1 MLTIFFKETDLM
13 CDLVSQEYRLLQLMS
28 RFGIPTGFEE
38 KTVDE
43 VCRQHG
49 VDTTTFLALA
59 NFVKEPD
66 TAAYF
71 ADKVNVAS
79 LVAYLENAHA
89 YYLRFQLPQIRTK
102 LLTAIDC
109 AAKGE
114 VALMLLRF
122 FDEYT
127 KEVKKHMDFE
137 SKKIFAYVKGLLN
150 GQVPNDQ
157 LITSFSDNHEGM
169 QTKLQEL
176 KNIILKY
183 YAPTEEVHLLNAALF
198 DIFICE
204 EDMASHCGVEN
215 HLFVPAV
222 RLLEQRLRTTPTA
235 QKREVVEEPQEQLS
249 NRETEII
256 ACLVTG
262 MTNKQIADKL
272 SISIN
277 TVLTHRKN
285 ISKKLDIRSV
295 AGLTIYAI
303 AHDIVKL
310 DDIRQ
315 VGK

>member
-1 MLTIFFKETDLM
+1 M

-49 VDTTTFLALA
+49 VDTTFLALA

-150 GQVPNDQ
+150 GRPY
-157 LITSFSDNHEGM
+157 IG
-169 QTKLQEL
+169 
-176 KNIILKY
+176 
-183 YAPTEEVHLLNAALF
+183 TERGACGEQIRAVH
-198 DIFICE
+198 D
-204 EDMASHCGVEN
+204 
-215 HLFVPAV
+215 HL
-222 RLLEQRLRTTPTA
+222 
-235 QKREVVEEPQEQLS
+235 
-249 NRETEII
+249 
-256 ACLVTG
+256 
-262 MTNKQIADKL
+262 
-272 SISIN
+272 
-277 TVLTHRKN
+277 
-285 ISKKLDIRSV
+285 
-295 AGLTIYAI
+295 
-303 AHDIVKL
+303 
-310 DDIRQ
+310 
-315 VGK
+315 

>member
-1 MLTIFFKETDLM
+1 M
-13 CDLVSQEYRLLQLMS
+13 CDLVSREYRLLQLMS

-38 KTVDE
+38 RSVDE
-43 VCRQHG
+43 VCKHHG
-49 VDTTTFLALA
+49 VDTMTFLAIA
-59 NFVKEPD
+59 NFMKEGEE
-66 TAAYF
+66 TASYY
-71 ADKVNVAS
+71 ADKVNVET
-79 LVAYLENAHA
+79 LVGYLESAHA

-109 AAKGE
+109 AARGE

-137 SKKIFAYVKGLLN
+137 SKKIFSYVRGLLKGSPPEEN
-150 GQVPNDQ
+150 
-157 LITSFSDNHEGM
+157 LIASFSDHHVGM
-169 QTKLQEL
+169 QVKLQEL

-183 YAPTEEVHLLNAALF
+183 YSPSEEVHLVNAALF

-204 EDMASHCGVEN
+204 EDMATHCGVEN
-215 HLFVPAV
+215 YLFVPAV
-222 RLLEQRLRTTPTA
+222 RLLEQRLSMLPPQ
-235 QKREVVEEPQEQLS
+235 QKKVSEEPLEQLS
-249 NRETEII
+249 NRESEII
-256 ACLVTG
+256 ACLVGG

-272 SISIN
+272 NISLN

-303 AHDIVKL
+303 AHNIVKI
-310 DDIRQ
+310 DDIRAN
-315 VGK
+315 

>member
-1 MLTIFFKETDLM
+1 MTKAFFKATDMM

-38 KTVDE
+38 RSVDE
-43 VCRQHG
+43 VCKCHG
-49 VDTTTFLALA
+49 VDTMTFLAIA
-59 NFVKEPD
+59 NFMKESEES
-66 TAAYF
+66 ASYY
-71 ADKVNVAS
+71 ADKVNVEA
-79 LVAYLENAHA
+79 LVNYLESAHT

-109 AAKGE
+109 AARGE

-137 SKKIFAYVKGLLN
+137 SNKIFSYVRGLLN
-150 GQVPNDQ
+150 GAPPEEN
-157 LITSFSDNHEGM
+157 LIASFSDYHVGM
-169 QTKLQEL
+169 QVKLQEL

-183 YAPTEEVHLLNAALF
+183 YSPSEEVHLVNAALF

-204 EDMASHCGVEN
+204 EDMATHCGVEN
-215 HLFVPAV
+215 YLFVPAV
-222 RLLEQRLRTTPTA
+222 RLLEQRLSSLPPQ
-235 QKREVVEEPQEQLS
+235 QKKVSEEQQEQLS
-249 NRETEII
+249 NREREII
-256 ACLVTG
+256 ACLVGG

-272 SISIN
+272 NISIN

-285 ISKKLDIRSV
+285 ITKKLDIRSV

-303 AHDIVKL
+303 AHNIVKI
-310 DDIRQ
+310 DDIRAI
-315 VGK
+315 